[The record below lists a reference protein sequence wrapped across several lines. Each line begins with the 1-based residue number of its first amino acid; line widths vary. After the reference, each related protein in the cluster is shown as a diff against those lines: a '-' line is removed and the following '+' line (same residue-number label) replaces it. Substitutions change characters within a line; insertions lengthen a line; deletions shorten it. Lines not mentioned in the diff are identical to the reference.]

1 MKELII
7 KKRPFEEEE
16 VAFIARGLLQAIAY
30 CHSRGIVHRD
40 IRPEN
45 ILVEI
50 PENKPVQGLKLISFK
65 EAVEI
70 KPPTATPSNYTPIS
84 N

>member
-1 MKELII
+1 
-7 KKRPFEEEE
+7 
-16 VAFIARGLLQAIAY
+16 
-30 CHSRGIVHRD
+30 VHRD

-50 PENKPVQGLKLISFK
+50 PENKPVQGVKLISFK

-70 KPPTATPSNYTPIS
+70 KPTTAVGPTSTFTPIS
-84 N
+84 NQISLRTLPMVDAIGPLYY